1 MRASMLSLALML
13 AMGGWAHAQ
22 TEPQAVPTDECTPGS
37 MQVILGLCTARQREQ
52 AKTLNT
58 ESAASS
64 STVAHMVKPSAPH
77 GGATISVR
85 LSADEITAIDAWI
98 ARQSAPAGL
107 NRAEA
112 VHQILRSSLPP
123 VSPIE

>member
-1 MRASMLSLALML
+1 MRALILSLALML
-13 AMGGWAHAQ
+13 AMGGLAHAQ

-58 ESAASS
+58 DSVASS
-64 STVAHMVKPSAPH
+64 LPVAHTVKPLAPR
-77 GGATISVR
+77 GGATISVHF
-85 LSADEITAIDAWI
+85 SADEITAIDAWI
-98 ARQSAPAGL
+98 ARQSVAAGL

-112 VHQILRSSLPP
+112 VHQILRSSLSP
-123 VSPIE
+123 VSPTE